1 MERWLW
7 RRVSGFSR
15 MFPESWRSQMENQLW
30 SVMGWAPEVCVLRKP
45 QAQGGIEV
53 CVDDLALT

>member
-1 MERWLW
+1 
-7 RRVSGFSR
+7 
-15 MFPESWRSQMENQLW
+15 MENQLW